1 MKITTYA
8 CTQNTFDTATSIITE
23 RIISKQLELER
34 EKKCTRRLLQHQGRM
49 PRKIDDVFVER
60 ILEKEDELKNRK
72 LPSITSSNATDFMNI
87 TSLKFLEQDNPT
99 IKGAQENKGTTNKE
113 LESVKPTKKRTI
125 NVKDIANPNRKM
137 PLAKA
142 SIPKIPVKQPHTG
155 EAKPNALS
163 RCSKLYKSLPNLSSA
178 ALKRRT
184 SNNLKSTKVP
194 KMILPKFILSSRP
207 AGRVTVAH
215 FGTQDD
221 IRSEQFP
228 ACTQMIPESG
238 NFSVQTNI
246 MSETKNVSM
255 QAEQQIGL
263 STEGTNTLPK
273 KNCSKYAST
282 VNQPDVNQQTQMM
295 EYMTGNDLYCLEW
308 VRDNLFDINFDHR
321 QIIVGDKLKEVSEV
335 ATKTSFL

>member
-60 ILEKEDELKNRK
+60 ILGK
-72 LPSITSSNATDFMNI
+72 
-87 TSLKFLEQDNPT
+87 
-99 IKGAQENKGTTNKE
+99 ENKGTTNKE